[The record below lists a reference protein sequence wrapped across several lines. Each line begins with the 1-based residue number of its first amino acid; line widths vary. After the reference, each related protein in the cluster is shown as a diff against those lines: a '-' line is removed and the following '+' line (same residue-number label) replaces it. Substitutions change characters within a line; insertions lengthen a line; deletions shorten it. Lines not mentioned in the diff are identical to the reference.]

1 MPIVEGRIRV
11 DSPQETVFDLAQD
24 YGARLDWDPF
34 LSRIVFRDGATE
46 ANVGVKVWVR
56 AKNGLSMEVV
66 YVTYDRPRST
76 AMKMIDGP
84 RFFERFAGTWKF
96 DRRDDGST
104 EVTFR
109 YNFETRWRVLRRVLN
124 PAIGVV
130 FGRDI
135 RLRLEGLKGA
145 AERRGHQRESDVT

>member
-1 MPIVEGRIRV
+1 MPIVEGSTRV
-11 DSPQETVFDLAQD
+11 AAPQTAVFDLAQD

-34 LSRIVFRDGATE
+34 LSQIVFRDGATE

-96 DRRDDGST
+96 EPSAGGYT

-109 YNFETRWRVLRRVLN
+109 YNFETRWRLLRPALN
-124 PAIGVV
+124 RAISAV
-130 FGRDI
+130 FGRDV
-135 RLRLEGLKGA
+135 RLRLEGLKRA
-145 AERRGHQRESDVT
+145 AERFEQGPRTDGG

>member
-1 MPIVEGRIRV
+1 MPVVEGQVAIGA
-11 DSPQETVFDLAQD
+11 PQESVFDLAQD
-24 YGARLDWDPF
+24 YDARLDWDPF
-34 LSRIVFRDGATE
+34 LSRIVFREGATV
-46 ANVGVKVWVR
+46 AAVGVKVWVR

-96 DRRDDGST
+96 ERMAADRT
-104 EVTFR
+104 LVTFR
-109 YNFETRWRVLRRVLN
+109 YNFETRWPSLRPVLN
-124 PAIGVV
+124 AGIRAV

-135 RLRLEGLKGA
+135 RLRLQGLKQA
-145 AERRGHQRESDVT
+145 AER

>member
-11 DSPQETVFDLAQD
+11 DAPQEAVFDLAQD

-46 ANVGVKVWVR
+46 ARVGVKVWVR

-96 DRRDDGST
+96 DCPTGGHT

-109 YNFETRWRVLRRVLN
+109 YNFETRWRALRPALN
-124 PAIGVV
+124 PAISAV

-135 RLRLEGLKGA
+135 RLRLEGLKRA
-145 AERRGHQRESDVT
+145 AERREHGGRTDGG

>member
-1 MPIVEGRIRV
+1 MPVVEGQLAIGA
-11 DSPQETVFDLAQD
+11 PQEAVFDLAQD
-24 YGARLDWDPF
+24 YDARLDWDPF
-34 LSRIVFRDGATE
+34 LSRITFRDGAT
-46 ANVGVKVWVR
+46 AAAVGVKVWVR

-96 DRRDDGST
+96 DRVADGRT
-104 EVTFR
+104 DVTFR
-109 YNFETRWRVLRRVLN
+109 YNFETRWRVLRPFLN
-124 PAIGVV
+124 PSISAV

-135 RLRLEGLKGA
+135 RLRLRGLKGA
-145 AERRGHQRESDVT
+145 AERR

>member
-1 MPIVEGRIRV
+1 MPVVEGQLEIRA
-11 DSPQETVFDLAQD
+11 PQQAVFDLAQD
-24 YGARLDWDPF
+24 YDARLGWDPF

-46 ANVGVKVWVR
+46 PAVGMKVWVR

-84 RFFERFAGTWKF
+84 WFFERFAGTWKF
-96 DRRDDGST
+96 ERAAEDRT
-104 EVTFR
+104 LVIFR
-109 YNFETRWRVLRRVLN
+109 YNFETRWAPLRPVLN
-124 PAIGVV
+124 AGIRAV

-135 RLRLEGLKGA
+135 RLRLEGLKRA
-145 AERRGHQRESDVT
+145 AER